1 MTTTDDRTDTRSHDE
16 YQSPVSGYQ
25 LLLRLRIQNTPGNL
39 GKVTTA
45 IGEMGADIG
54 SIDIVEARTEMII
67 RDFRLYCVD
76 EENARRVVERVAA
89 IPGVE
94 VQHASDRTF

>member
-1 MTTTDDRTDTRSHDE
+1 MTTELERARIQRIADE

-25 LLLRLRIQNTPGNL
+25 LLLRLRIQNRPGNL

-54 SIDIVEARTEMII
+54 SIDIVEARTE
-67 RDFRLYCVD
+67 
-76 EENARRVVERVAA
+76 
-89 IPGVE
+89 
-94 VQHASDRTF
+94 